1 VDTVRA
7 NVTPTGG
14 ADNLQNGGS
23 ARAHQASPK
32 LGLAFGPFGADAR
45 TELYANWGRGFHSND
60 MRGVTAAVDPVPA
73 LVRATGSEL
82 GLRAVPLPG
91 WNTSLSLW
99 QMKLA
104 SELVFVGDEGV
115 TEPRGASRR
124 VGVEWSNDWQLNRWL
139 LLDADVAWSRAR
151 FEQEVNGGTYVP
163 NAIPRSASFA
173 LAADDQGA
181 WFGGLRW
188 RYIGS
193 YALEETGTQR
203 SASLWTA
210 NLKMG
215 WRASSSLQFTLDVLN
230 LFDREANDIEY
241 WGAACSKADGLA
253 CNGGA
258 GIDGKLV
265 HPMEPRTLRVG
276 MRATF

>member
-1 VDTVRA
+1 M
-7 NVTPTGG
+7 
-14 ADNLQNGGS
+14 
-23 ARAHQASPK
+23 
-32 LGLAFGPFGADAR
+32 R

-60 MRGVTAAVDPVPA
+60 VRGVTAAVDPVPA
-73 LVRATGSEL
+73 LVRATGSEV

-99 QMKLA
+99 QVKLA
-104 SELVFVGDEGV
+104 SELVFVGDAGV
-115 TEPRGASRR
+115 TEPKGASKR
-124 VGVEWSNDWQLNRWL
+124 VGVEWSNDWQINRWL
-139 LLDADVAWSRAR
+139 LLDADVAFSRAR
-151 FEQEVNGGTYVP
+151 FEQEAEPGSGTHVP

-173 LAADDQGA
+173 LAADDHGA

-210 NLKMG
+210 NLKAG
-215 WRASSSLQFTLDVLN
+215 WRASPSLQFTLDVLN
-230 LFDREANDIEY
+230 LFDREAYDIEY
-241 WGAACSKADGLA
+241 WGAACSKADGPA

-258 GIDGKLV
+258 GIDGRLV
-265 HPMEPRTLRVG
+265 HPMEPRTLRVS